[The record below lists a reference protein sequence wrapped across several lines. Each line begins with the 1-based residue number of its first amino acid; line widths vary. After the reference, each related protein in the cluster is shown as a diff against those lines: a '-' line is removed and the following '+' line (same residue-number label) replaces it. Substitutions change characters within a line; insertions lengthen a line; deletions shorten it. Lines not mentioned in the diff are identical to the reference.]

1 MKNMKKLFSLALALV
16 MMMALVVTAGASTNT
31 GLNTGNGGSNT
42 ITISNAEKGETYTL
56 YKIFDAK
63 VIEGGVKDGKGITY
77 SLPEGYNDIPDQ
89 LKDVFT
95 WNADTKTVEVKAN
108 VSDRAVMTAVKNY
121 IEGAKL
127 DSVSVVNN
135 NEGGPVKFVN
145 LKDGYYAVTS
155 TVSEGASVTI
165 TSIAPDAT
173 VSEKNTKN
181 IDPDPKN
188 STKKLVNESGTVEE
202 DKSVSVG
209 ETVYYMI
216 SLQATNWVDKDGKAD
231 NGAEYKIYEYTVTD
245 KVQGDFLT
253 GLKIDSIKIVAN
265 DADKTV
271 LATINPSENVTGYT
285 IPWVDNWN
293 AINAAT
299 DETEKDKLIGAAK
312 HLYSSGCTIQVMYSA
327 TVNEKVLD
335 TTADHPAVNQG
346 WISYNG
352 AKDPSGSDIP
362 HEDVYSYYFNLKKV
376 DATNKQ
382 GLANAQ
388 FELYDAATGGNKI
401 PLVKVPKAGTTE
413 VDYYRVATKAERE
426 AEGFTSA
433 VIVSTTDNVT
443 IKGLAKGI
451 YWLEEIEA
459 PDGYNKLTD
468 RVSVVNKTVGEGAD
482 KYDEADFL
490 ASNDIVKTVENST
503 GAELPATG
511 GIGTT
516 IFTVTG
522 AILMIGAAVLFL
534 TKKRTEA

>member
-1 MKNMKKLFSLALALV
+1 MKNMKKLFSLVLALV

-31 GLNTGNGGSNT
+31 GTNTGNGGSNT

-63 VIEGGVKDGKGITY
+63 VIEGGVKDHKGITY
-77 SLPEGYNDIPDQ
+77 SLPEGYTDIPTQ
-89 LKDVFT
+89 LQSVFT
-95 WNADTKTVEVKAN
+95 WNTDTKTVEVKEN
-108 VSDRAVMTAVKNY
+108 VTDKAVMDAVNAY
-121 IEGAKL
+121 IENAKPA
-127 DSVSVVNN
+127 SVSYVVNN
-135 NEGGPVKFVN
+135 DGGAVTFVG

-165 TSIAPDAT
+165 TSIAPNAT

-209 ETVYYMI
+209 ETVHYMI

-245 KVQGDFLT
+245 NVQGDFLT
-253 GLKIDSIKIVAN
+253 GLKIDSIKIVA
-265 DADKTV
+265 ADTAKTV
-271 LATINPSENVTGYT
+271 LATINPSDNVTEYT

-293 AINAAT
+293 AINAET
-299 DETEKDKLIGAAK
+299 DKTEKDKLIDAAK

-327 TVNEKVLD
+327 TVNEKILD
-335 TTADHPAVNQG
+335 TTPDVPAVNQG
-346 WISYNG
+346 WIAYNG

-376 DATNKQ
+376 IAGTET
-382 GLANAQ
+382 GLADAQ
-388 FELYDAATGGNKI
+388 FELYDAETDGNKI
-401 PLVKVPKAGTTE
+401 PLVKVLKAGTTE

-433 VIVSTTDNVT
+433 VIVSTTGNVT

-468 RVSVVNKTVGEGAD
+468 RVSVVNKTVGEGAE
-482 KYDEADFL
+482 KHDEADFL
-490 ASNDIVKTVENST
+490 ASNNIVKTVENST

-511 GIGTT
+511 GVGTT

-534 TKKRTEA
+534 TKKRSEA